1 MDTDHYLSPFFL
13 GSAGTWQCQAT
24 HVYHFIT
31 QAQEQA
37 LRVAERTHHSLGLWP
52 LSGPVLILSSDRR
65 IQPESHLPLRRT
77 PPPRVSPSRPPAGFN
92 IPRPRPGSPVLSPFL
107 SLTPPPGITFTMLVC
122 YTRVLETE
130 LEV

>member
-1 MDTDHYLSPFFL
+1 MDADHYLTPFFL

-24 HVYHFIT
+24 HVCHFIT

-77 PPPRVSPSRPPAGFN
+77 PPPASHLPAHPQVSTFLAPAPAPRSSLPSCP
-92 IPRPRPGSPVLSPFL
+92 
-107 SLTPPPGITFTMLVC
+107 
-122 YTRVLETE
+122 
-130 LEV
+130 

>member
-24 HVYHFIT
+24 HVCHFIT

-37 LRVAERTHHSLGLWP
+37 LRVAERTHHSLELWP

-65 IQPESHLPLRRT
+65 IQASHLPAH
-77 PPPRVSPSRPPAGFN
+77 PQVSTFLAPAPAPQSSLPSCP
-92 IPRPRPGSPVLSPFL
+92 
-107 SLTPPPGITFTMLVC
+107 
-122 YTRVLETE
+122 
-130 LEV
+130 

>member
-65 IQPESHLPLRRT
+65 IQAESHLPLRRT
-77 PPPRVSPSRPPAGFN
+77 PPHPPRLTFPPTRRFQHSSPPP
-92 IPRPRPGSPVLSPFL
+92 RLPGPL
-107 SLTPPPGITFTMLVC
+107 SLPVPDPAAGYHFYNVSLLYPGTWDRT
-122 YTRVLETE
+122 
-130 LEV
+130 